1 MEIRGDENMSQNGKP
16 ASSLIVG
23 VVISLLVI
31 ALLSSSVT
39 GSGIAGWVWIVALT
53 VSAGLLGWA
62 YSLHQEPWAAFG
74 TYATGAVALF
84 VFLVDKVNLSG
95 VIVPVIALLAVAAP
109 FFVWWRIDRGQV
121 LALAIAY
128 ILVAAIPI
136 LLIQAVTDY
145 EEVLITIYVLLAI
158 GVALIANYRMSHISR
173 TQ

>member
-1 MEIRGDENMSQNGKP
+1 MSGNGKP

-23 VVISLLVI
+23 VVAGLLVI

-39 GSGIAGWVWIVALT
+39 ASSIAGWIWIVVLT

-62 YSLHQEPWAAFG
+62 YSRNQELWAAFG
-74 TYATGAVALF
+74 TYASGAIALF
-84 VFLVDKVNLSG
+84 VFLVDKVDLSG
-95 VIVPVIALLAVAAP
+95 VIVPAMALVAVAVP
-109 FFVWWRIDRGQV
+109 FFVAWRMDHRQL

-128 ILVAAIPI
+128 ILVATIPI

-145 EEVLITIYVLLAI
+145 EEVLITVYVLLAI
-158 GVALIANYRMSHISR
+158 GVALFAGYRMSRISE